1 MIVLLSIATALAG
14 DFYIYNVNLIPIV
27 GSTIEKGSLLVKD
40 GRISDVGKDIEPPKD
55 IPHIDGNNQWL
66 MPGII
71 DVHSHMGVYPWPGA
85 RAHSDGN
92 ESIHPYTPHVRAQD
106 SIRVEDPA
114 FALARSGGVTTLM
127 VLPGS
132 ANLIGGEAAI
142 IKNRPAQTLK
152 DLRFEGAPR
161 GIKMACG
168 ENPKRVYRDDTDGPS
183 TRMGNLAM
191 MRGIFQEALDY
202 RAARQRKD
210 PPPMDHKME
219 MILDVL
225 DGEIR
230 VHVHC
235 YRHDDIEGIYRV
247 MDEYGI
253 KVASFQHALEA
264 YKVRKMIIEHDTA
277 IATWS
282 DWWGFKME
290 AYEATPYNAAM
301 VKRDGGV
308 VALHSDDSTL
318 VQSMHLEATKMLRY
332 GATEQE
338 VLEMITLDP
347 AKLLGVENRVGSLE
361 IGKDADLALFS
372 EHPLSG
378 YTLVNKTWIDGQLV
392 YDRYPDTLNMS
403 EGEIK

>member
-1 MIVLLSIATALAG
+1 MVVLLSFAAAMAG
-14 DFYIYNVNLIPIV
+14 DFYMFNVNLIPIV
-27 GSTIEKGSLLVKD
+27 GSTIEKGSILVED
-40 GRISDVGKDIEPPKD
+40 GKISAIGSTLDVPENIERVDGK
-55 IPHIDGNNQWL
+55 GQWL

-92 ESIHPYTPHVRAQD
+92 EAVHPYTPHVRAED

-114 FALARSGGVTTLM
+114 FAGARAGGVTSLM
-127 VLPGS
+127 ILPGS

-142 IKNRPAQTLK
+142 IKNRPSPTLAG
-152 DLRFEGAPR
+152 LRFEGAPR

-168 ENPKRVYRDDTDGPS
+168 ENPKRVYGDDANGPT
-183 TRMGNLAM
+183 TRMGNMAM
-191 MRGIFQEALDY
+191 MRSIFQEALDY
-202 RAARQRKD
+202 QEARKRKE
-210 PPPMDHKME
+210 PPPVDHKME

-225 DGEIR
+225 AGEVR

-247 MDEYGI
+247 MDQYGI
-253 KVASFQHALEA
+253 AVASFQHALEA
-264 YKVRKMIIEHDTA
+264 YKVRDMIIDHGTA

-290 AYEATPYNAAM
+290 AYDGIPQNAVM
-301 VKRDGGV
+301 VKQAGGV

-338 VLEMITLDP
+338 VLEMLTLDP
-347 AKLLGVENRVGSLE
+347 AKLLGVEDRVGSLE
-361 IGKDADLALFS
+361 VGKDADLALFS
-372 EHPLSG
+372 KHPLSG
-378 YTLVNKTWIDGQLV
+378 YTLVNKTWIDGDLV
-392 YDRYPDTLNMS
+392 FERKTEDDLQ
-403 EGEIK
+403 EEQ